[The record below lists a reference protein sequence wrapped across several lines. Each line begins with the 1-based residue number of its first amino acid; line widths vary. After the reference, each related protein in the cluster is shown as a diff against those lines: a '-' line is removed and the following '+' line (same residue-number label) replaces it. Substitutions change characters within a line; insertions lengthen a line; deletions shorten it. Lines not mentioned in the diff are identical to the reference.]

1 MKNGGLLQPLSIPEW
16 KWDDISMDF
25 IVGLPMTARK
35 FDLIWVIMVQLSKSA
50 HFTPVNNYS
59 KVQKYANIYIAHVLC
74 LHRVPKMIISYQ
86 GSHFVAH
93 FWEQMHASLRTHLIH
108 SLAYHL
114 QTDGKIDQVNQILK
128 DMLIACVLEH
138 QGSWDQNLPW
148 VEFSYNN
155 SYQESLKMALFK
167 VLYGCRC
174 HTPLNWIEPGEKV
187 IFGPDLVEVAEATIH
202 HIQDNLK
209 ATKACQETYV
219 NKRHRPLEFK
229 VGYLVYLRVLPMK
242 GVKGFGVK
250 GKLAPRYTRP
260 FLILEKCGSVAYKL
274 DLPSYLAEVHDIF
287 PCHN

>member
-35 FDLIWVIMVQLSKSA
+35 FDSIWVIMVQLSKSA

-74 LHRVPKMIISYQ
+74 LHRVPKTIISYQ
-86 GSHFVAH
+86 GSQFVAH

-114 QTDGKIDQVNQILK
+114 QTDGKTNQVNQILK
-128 DMLIACVLEH
+128 DMLIAYVLEH

-155 SYQESLKMALFK
+155 SYKESLKLALFQ

-187 IFGPDLVEVAEATIH
+187 IFGPDLVEEAEATIH

-209 ATKACQETYV
+209 ATKACQETYA